1 MQPRD
6 GDQVFTGRDTF
17 DFGTNRRDAE
27 RMMRMRAPA
36 VVVSTQPGQV
46 PFLARAEGKR
56 WLAAA
61 VVAAYWGPPMAAG
74 IRRRRRRPAS
84 SD

>member
-17 DFGTNRRDAE
+17 DFGSTRRDAE
-27 RMMRMRAPA
+27 RMMHMRGPA
-36 VVVSTQPGQV
+36 VVVSSDPGQV
-46 PFLARAEGKR
+46 PFLGRAEGRR
-56 WLAAA
+56 WVAGA
-61 VVAAYWGPPMAAG
+61 VLAAYWGAPLAAG
-74 IRRRRRRPAS
+74 IRRKRRRQAS

>member
-17 DFGTNRRDAE
+17 DFGATRGDAE
-27 RMMRMRAPA
+27 RMMHMRAPA

-46 PFLARAEGKR
+46 PFLARADGKR

-61 VVAAYWGPPMAAG
+61 VVSAYWGAPLARG
-74 IRRRRRRPAS
+74 IKRKRRRPAPG
-84 SD
+84 D